1 MSVLIYSFHSI
12 RNNFSYKDAH
22 VDLGRI
28 LKSLEIIQVVSPN
41 KISERLAKV
50 ANIYNCFGLCNVL
63 TVFKASWKQYILK
76 FSTLR
81 GLATLETI

>member
-1 MSVLIYSFHSI
+1 M
-12 RNNFSYKDAH
+12 DAH

-63 TVFKASWKQYILK
+63 TVSKP
-76 FSTLR
+76 R
-81 GLATLETI
+81 GNNIF